1 MPVNVVNSETID
13 EWSMKFVSE
22 ELKFMKNTREILRTW
37 ELESFR
43 KKSEFLEN
51 SNFLNLKFEE

>member
-43 KKSEFLEN
+43 
-51 SNFLNLKFEE
+51 